1 MSTTTIKK
9 QRMEHMIK
17 LKTLG
22 IVTKHAQNSALTEL
36 AALQAHNK
44 MERQHLVGG
53 IQEYNE
59 LAEGNEIDDLDDLLS
74 INDIGP
80 SEAQALQ
87 PSELQALQIVSGIAP
102 LRALDPLGAA
112 RVEKM
117 NLECA
122 REVLGSL
129 YDHIDPDPMGM
140 IQDHYQDLY
149 DLAMS
154 TGYDDYLPPEPY
166 RQHIVR

>member
-22 IVTKHAQNSALTEL
+22 IVTKHAQTSALTEL

-44 MERQHLVGG
+44 KERQHLVDG

-80 SEAQALQ
+80 SEARALQ
-87 PSELQALQIVSGIAP
+87 QSELQALQIVTGIDP
-102 LRALDPLGAA
+102 LRALAPLGAA

-117 NLECA
+117 NLERA
-122 REVLGSL
+122 HGVLQAFFK
-129 YDHIDPDPMGM
+129 DVEPDPMGM

-149 DLAMS
+149 DLAMA

-166 RQHIVR
+166 RQRIVR